1 VRLNVLLRRV
11 LRMLGGMDR
20 VTVRQMRVVCG
31 FFVVAFGVCRSGFVM
46 VARSVFVMLRCL
58 GVMLGCF
65 VRHLKTSRLLENRAS
80 SAQRDYREPALWLG
94 LMAGE
99 FRMNIRA

>member
-1 VRLNVLLRRV
+1 
-11 LRMLGGMDR
+11 MLGGMDR

-65 VRHLKTSRLLENRAS
+65 VRHVKPPDCLKTGLLQPRGIIVS
-80 SAQRDYREPALWLG
+80 PRYGWG
-94 LMAGE
+94 
-99 FRMNIRA
+99 